1 MSNIVAIARK
11 ELKGYFSSPIAFIV
25 VGFFALMF
33 GLFYAPMIF
42 AFERQSLEPAGLGG
56 APPNVNESVIRP
68 LFHNAAVIMLFILPM
83 ITMRTYSEEKRS
95 GTIELLLTAP
105 LTDLQIILGKFFG
118 AMALYVLMLAITLLH
133 IGFLFAVGNPDW
145 RPVATGYL
153 GLLLLGGCFI
163 SVGLLLSSLTK
174 NQIVAGIMTFGVF
187 LALWVVNWGAQFAS
201 TPWVQDVLNYL
212 SLTGHLDDFTL
223 GVIDTKHLVAYLSFI
238 VFGLFLTARSV
249 DAERW
254 RG

>member
-1 MSNIVAIARK
+1 MSNVLAIARK

-25 VGFFALMF
+25 IGFFALIF
-33 GLFYAPMIF
+33 GLFYFPQVL
-42 AFERQSLEPAGLGG
+42 AFERRSLEPAGLGG
-56 APPNVNESVIRP
+56 APANVNEFVIRP

-105 LTDLQIILGKFFG
+105 LTDLQIILGKFAG
-118 AMALYVLMLAITLLH
+118 AMGLYAAMLAITLFH
-133 IGFLFAVGNPDW
+133 VGFLFVVGNPDW
-145 RPVATGYL
+145 MPVATGYL
-153 GLLLLGGCFI
+153 GLLLLGACFV
-163 SVGLLLSSLTK
+163 SVGLLLSSMTK
-174 NQIVAGIMTFGVF
+174 NQVVAGVMTFAVF
-187 LALWVVNWGAQFAS
+187 LALWIINWGAQFAS
-201 TPWVQDVLNYL
+201 SPSVQETLNYL

-223 GVIDTKHLVAYLSFI
+223 GVIDTKHLVYYVSVIA
-238 VFGLFLTARSV
+238 FGLFLTARSV

>member
-1 MSNIVAIARK
+1 MSNVLAIARK

-25 VGFFALMF
+25 IGFFALIF
-33 GLFYAPMIF
+33 GLFYFPQVL
-42 AFERQSLEPAGLGG
+42 AFERQGLEPAGLGG
-56 APPNVNESVIRP
+56 PPPNVNQFVIRP

-105 LTDLQIILGKFFG
+105 LSDLQIILGKFLG
-118 AMALYVLMLAITLLH
+118 AMGLYTAMLAITLFH
-133 IGFLFAVGNPDW
+133 VGFLFVVGNPDW
-145 RPVATGYL
+145 LPVVTGYL
-153 GLLLLGGCFI
+153 GLLLLGACFV
-163 SVGLLLSSLTK
+163 SVGLLLSSMTK
-174 NQIVAGIMTFGVF
+174 NQVVAGVMTFAVF
-187 LALWVVNWGAQFAS
+187 LALWIINWGAQFAS
-201 TPWVQDVLNYL
+201 ATWVQETLNYL

-223 GVIDTKHLVAYLSFI
+223 GVIDTKHLVYYVSVIA
-238 VFGLFLTARSV
+238 FGLFLTARSV